1 MPDFSRFLS
10 RHLAWIVAVPPLI
23 LVVALMA
30 RILLEYDGMC
40 RSGESAVPCSL
51 MGYLAF
57 RFSPSDPANLAVFM
71 YVGMVIAAWLAVW
84 IPVLMMRR
92 RS

>member
-1 MPDFSRFLS
+1 MPDFSRILS
-10 RHLAWIVAVPPLI
+10 RHLAWIVAVPPLV
-23 LVVALMA
+23 LVAALIV

-40 RSGESAVPCSL
+40 RSGESAVSCSF

-57 RFSPSDPANLAVFM
+57 RFSASDPANLAVFM